1 MNCRVRNNPGPRSE
15 PWGSTEQLLPSFYLE
30 VAVSKSE

>member
-1 MNCRVRNNPGPRSE
+1 MSKNDVWLISKMGKS
-15 PWGSTEQLLPSFYLE
+15 EQLLPSFYLE